1 MEDYI
6 FVIPALVLTLIIIY
20 LFLRLIVTEKRD
32 EQK

>member
-20 LFLRLIVTEKRD
+20 LFLRFIVTEKRD
-32 EQK
+32 KQR